1 MLRTLPAPP
10 VWRAYVALTKP
21 RIMSLVVFTGV
32 AAYLVTARAGFD
44 WLTLLGLVSAGALAA
59 GAASAYN
66 SYLDRDLDAKM
77 QRTRGRPVP
86 AGVIRPD
93 QALRFGILLTVLA
106 AVLGVLTLNAL
117 ALTFV
122 LLGIAVY
129 VGIYTMWLKRRSI
142 WNIVIGGGAGSC
154 AALAGGAA
162 ASGRVDLAAGLIGA
176 LVFVWTPSHFW
187 SLAVRARDDYVRA
200 SVPMLP
206 AVVGANAATRWIVGN
221 TLLLVPL
228 SLIFPLVGDFGV
240 FYLAVAGLA
249 NGFLLYSNLRLLRE
263 PSPSN
268 AWFAFKISSP
278 YLALLFAAMLLEA
291 LPIFP

>member
-1 MLRTLPAPP
+1 
-10 VWRAYVALTKP
+10 
-21 RIMSLVVFTGV
+21 
-32 AAYLVTARAGFD
+32 
-44 WLTLLGLVSAGALAA
+44 
-59 GAASAYN
+59 
-66 SYLDRDLDAKM
+66 
-77 QRTRGRPVP
+77 
-86 AGVIRPD
+86 
-93 QALRFGILLTVLA
+93 
-106 AVLGVLTLNAL
+106 
-117 ALTFV
+117 
-122 LLGIAVY
+122 
-129 VGIYTMWLKRRSI
+129 
-142 WNIVIGGGAGSC
+142 
-154 AALAGGAA
+154 
-162 ASGRVDLAAGLIGA
+162 
-176 LVFVWTPSHFW
+176 
-187 SLAVRARDDYVRA
+187 
-200 SVPMLP
+200 MLP